1 MYGGERRET
10 GVCKEE
16 KTETLALFGA
26 AQRIEDD
33 TKILND

>member
-1 MYGGERRET
+1 MYRGERRET
-10 GVCKEE
+10 VCKEE

-33 TKILND
+33 TKRLND